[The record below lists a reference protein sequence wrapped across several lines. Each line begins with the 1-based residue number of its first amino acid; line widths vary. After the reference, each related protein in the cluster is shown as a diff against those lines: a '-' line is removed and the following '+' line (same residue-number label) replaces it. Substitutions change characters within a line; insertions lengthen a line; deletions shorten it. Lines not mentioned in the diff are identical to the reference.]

1 MTQLTSDPAR
11 TLRLAADLES
21 LATAL
26 HRTQTPP
33 PERPSGMDF
42 AVATAHLATV
52 RAAADALTALADGLL
67 TDADRLLL
75 VAATHRRAEEQ
86 SAANLDRLREPAHL
100 RGIW

>member
-26 HRTQTPP
+26 HRTDTPP
-33 PERPSGMDF
+33 LNRPSGMD
-42 AVATAHLATV
+42 ADVAAAHLVTV
-52 RAAADALTALADGLL
+52 RAAADALAALADGLL

-86 SAANLDRLREPAHL
+86 STATLDRLREPARP

>member
-1 MTQLTSDPAR
+1 MTRLTSDPAR

-26 HRTQTPP
+26 HRTPAPP
-33 PERPSGMDF
+33 PERPSGMDGD
-42 AVATAHLATV
+42 VTTAHLCTV
-52 RAAADALTALADGLL
+52 RAAADALAALADGLL

-75 VAATHRRAEEQ
+75 VAATHQRAEEQ
-86 SAANLDRLREPAHL
+86 SATSLDRLREPAHP